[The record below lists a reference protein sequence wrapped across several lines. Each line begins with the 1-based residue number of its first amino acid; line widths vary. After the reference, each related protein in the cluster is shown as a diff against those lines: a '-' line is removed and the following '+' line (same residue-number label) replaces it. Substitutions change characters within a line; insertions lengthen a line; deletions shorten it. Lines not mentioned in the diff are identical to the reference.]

1 MIRILLADDHEI
13 VRRGLRQLLE
23 AREDWTVCGEAANG
37 REAVALALELTPD
50 VAVFD
55 VAMPELNGIEAT
67 HRLRQELPDTEVLVY
82 SMHDAEHLVH
92 GALAAGARGY
102 VLKSDAAEHLVAA
115 IEALSQRRPFL
126 SSAVT
131 QPVIDTYLRVE
142 ERTDETMP
150 LTTRLTTRERE
161 IVQLLAEGRGY
172 KEVAAALSI
181 SPKTVESH
189 RTVIMR
195 KLGFHSFAELVRYA
209 VRNGLVQA

>member
-1 MIRILLADDHEI
+1 VIRILLADDHDV

-23 AREDWTVCGEAANG
+23 AREDWCVCGEATNG
-37 REAVALALELTPD
+37 RDAVALAIELLPD
-50 VAVFD
+50 VAVLD

-67 HRLRQELPDTEVLVY
+67 RRMRKDLPNTEVLVY

-92 GALAAGARGY
+92 DALAAGARGY

-115 IEALSQRRPFL
+115 VEALSNRRPFL

-131 QPVIDTYLRVE
+131 QTVLDTYLRAGARV
-142 ERTDETMP
+142 DEAP
-150 LTTRLTTRERE
+150 PVASRLTSRERE

-172 KEVAAALSI
+172 KEVATALSI
-181 SPKTVESH
+181 SPKTVETH

-209 VRNGLVQA
+209 VRNGIVQA